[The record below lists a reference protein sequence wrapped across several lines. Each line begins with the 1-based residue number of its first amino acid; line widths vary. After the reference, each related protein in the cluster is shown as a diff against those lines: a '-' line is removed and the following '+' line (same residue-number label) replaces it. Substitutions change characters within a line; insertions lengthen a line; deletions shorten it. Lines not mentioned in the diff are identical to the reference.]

1 MPDVKEAFLREVLEM
16 EKIFSNLNLCIRG
29 ASVFIAVDRVTCKAN
44 IKLIDFGLVR
54 SSLGKAIVPILNGPL
69 PSATKDAE

>member
-1 MPDVKEAFLREVLEM
+1 MPDVKESFLREVLEM

-44 IKLIDFGLVR
+44 IKLIDFGSIELTEEPDQGVI
-54 SSLGKAIVPILNGPL
+54 LGLRMLQSFVK
-69 PSATKDAE
+69 